1 MKENYISHTETE
13 KSLIVPENE
22 NVFTRF
28 FKWIKSIFSKKETR
42 SDYIDENIIINSSIQ
57 TYTIPEAVKMP
68 ARIEKPEELDENSIE
83 YLYKLDDD
91 ELNDLNILYNEQ
103 MEEAKAEITKLERIV
118 ETYKQTIKKLQGQL
132 SEDNI

>member
-1 MKENYISHTETE
+1 MKENYINHSKSE
-13 KSLIVPENE
+13 KSLIVQENE

-28 FKWIKSIFSKKETR
+28 FKWIKNIFSRKEKQ
-42 SDYIDENIIINSSIQ
+42 SDYIEENIMINSSIQ

-68 ARIEKPEELDENSIE
+68 TRIENPEELDENSIE

-103 MEEAKAEITKLERIV
+103 MEEAKTEITKLERIV